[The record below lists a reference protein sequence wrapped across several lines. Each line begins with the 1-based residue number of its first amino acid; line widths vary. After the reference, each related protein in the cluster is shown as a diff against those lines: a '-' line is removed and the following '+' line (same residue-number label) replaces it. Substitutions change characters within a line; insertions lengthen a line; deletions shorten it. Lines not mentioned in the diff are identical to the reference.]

1 MKTDNG
7 KLNKKQFDVVDELF
21 LGNLE
26 EYEIIEKYK
35 LTKRLFH
42 KWMADEVFVNEME
55 SRIRSSRLKGRLLIA
70 RYASV
75 AASKLVELT
84 QDKKEETARKACVDI
99 ISLPIERA
107 RKKPT
112 DHLDNEKGRQII
124 APELAGKLLEVL
136 AKGQKP

>member
-1 MKTDNG
+1 MKTDKG
-7 KLNKKQFDVVDELF
+7 KLNKKQLDIVEELF

-42 KWMADEVFVNEME
+42 KWMADEAFIDEME

-84 QDKKEETARKACVDI
+84 QDEKEETARKACVDI
-99 ISLPIERA
+99 ISMPIERA
-107 RKKPT
+107 QERSA
-112 DHLDNEKGRQII
+112 DHSDNEKGRQSI
-124 APELAGKLLEVL
+124 APEIAGRLLEVL
-136 AKGQKP
+136 VEGQKP

>member
-1 MKTDNG
+1 MKTNES
-7 KLNKKQFDVVDELF
+7 KLNKKQLGVVEELF

-42 KWMADEVFVNEME
+42 KWMADEVFMNEME

-84 QDKKEETARKACVDI
+84 QDEKEETARKACVDI

-107 RKKPT
+107 QEISA
-112 DHLDNEKGRQII
+112 DHSDNEKGRQSI
-124 APELAGKLLEVL
+124 APEIASRLLEVL
-136 AKGQKP
+136 VEGQKP

>member
-1 MKTDNG
+1 MKTDKG
-7 KLNKKQFDVVDELF
+7 KLNKKQLDIVEELF

-42 KWMADEVFVNEME
+42 KLMADEVFINEME

-70 RYASV
+70 RYTSV

-84 QDKKEETARKACVDI
+84 QDEKEETARKACVDI
-99 ISLPIERA
+99 ISMPIERA
-107 RKKPT
+107 QKDSENHSDKS
-112 DHLDNEKGRQII
+112 KSRQRI
-124 APELAGKLLEVL
+124 APELASKLLEVL
-136 AKGQKP
+136 AEGQRS